1 MLLRSS
7 KQLISD
13 SPNVYNE
20 KLNINCLH
28 IVSAGKEQIKK
39 FSFADPTFIFS
50 VLQRTA
56 VI

>member
-50 VLQRTA
+50 VLQHTA